1 MAFYNP
7 TIITIPWAANGQK
20 AAIPNAT
27 EAAGRASWP
36 VGFPEVNALPLAAG
50 GIPPNYLDFQGVL
63 YALSVHAMYGQ
74 TGAPYAWQD
83 SLDYPVGS
91 KVMGSNGVEYTAVA
105 ASGPDSVGAKDP
117 AGADASPFWARVQT
131 SQEVL
136 PGVVVAFAGNVGLS
150 GYLLCNGAAVSR
162 TTYADL
168 FGVIGTTYGAGDG
181 STTFELPNLTDRFIQ
196 GSGTAGTY
204 KSAGL
209 PNIYGNISG
218 DATYSDIMD
227 RSVASLSGCFFG
239 GDGEVMLNGNIT
251 KKGIALTYLSINAAN
266 WNAIYGASSTV
277 QPPALTM
284 RYYIKY

>member
-36 VGFPEVNALPLAAG
+36 VGFPEVNALPLEAG

-74 TGAPYAWQD
+74 TGARYAWN
-83 SLDYPVGS
+83 SAIDYPDGAYVR
-91 KVMGSNGVEYTAVA
+91 GSNGVEYVAIA
-105 ASGPDSVGAKDP
+105 ASGPDSGGAVDP
-117 AGADASPFWARVQT
+117 AGADASQFWARVHT
-131 SQEVL
+131 SQEVV
-136 PGVVVAFAGNVGLS
+136 PGIVVAFAGNVGLP

-162 TTYADL
+162 TTYAAL
-168 FGVIGTTYGAGDG
+168 FSVIGTTYGEGDG
-181 STTFELPNLTDRFIQ
+181 STTFSLPRLTDLRFIQ
-196 GSGTAGTY
+196 GSGTAGV
-204 KSAGL
+204 AREPGL
-209 PNIYGNISG
+209 PELHGEIWRSYVSTANGTSG
-218 DATYSDIMD
+218 VFSQ
-227 RSVASLSGCFFG
+227 SNEASGGGLSSGSNQAYALFF
-239 GDGEVMLNGNIT
+239 
-251 KKGIALTYLSINAAN
+251 NASSYN
-266 WNAIYGASSTV
+266 SIYGASNTV